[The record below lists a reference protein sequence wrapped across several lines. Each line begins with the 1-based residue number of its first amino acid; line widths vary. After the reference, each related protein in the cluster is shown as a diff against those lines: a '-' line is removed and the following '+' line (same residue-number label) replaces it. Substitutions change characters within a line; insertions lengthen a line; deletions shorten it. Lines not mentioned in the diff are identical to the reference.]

1 MKITRRQLKRLIK
14 EELGGHLPLNEAH
27 PVHVEQA
34 IETYTSPEGS
44 LAWRMAAN
52 EFRYMADG
60 EFLPGI
66 SDEYYANW
74 KKEDFQAVLDA
85 VESYY

>member
-34 IETYTSPEGS
+34 IETYTSPEGRF
-44 LAWRMAAN
+44 AWRMAAN
-52 EFRYMADG
+52 EFRDMADG

-66 SDEYYANW
+66 SDKYYANW